1 MNTKIEYFHR
11 DEFNNKT
18 YYEAILEGSMTD
30 EQEEEILNCIDE
42 EGAFIPSSYGL
53 SGDFDCD
60 WSGYSTSN
68 LPATNSMTV
77 EDFIR
82 RVREHVDAWKREFVP
97 PKEGLKPYAVTI
109 KEVYCKTV
117 IVWAEDNN
125 GAEEQAHE
133 RCSSD
138 EIEFEPDDFVDR
150 ETSCDGIAQADDL
163 RRFEIYGGRD

>member
-82 RVREHVDAWKREFVP
+82 RVREHVDAWKR
-97 PKEGLKPYAVTI
+97 
-109 KEVYCKTV
+109 
-117 IVWAEDNN
+117 
-125 GAEEQAHE
+125 
-133 RCSSD
+133 
-138 EIEFEPDDFVDR
+138 
-150 ETSCDGIAQADDL
+150 
-163 RRFEIYGGRD
+163 

>member
-60 WSGYSTSN
+60 WSVQHLQS
-68 LPATNSMTV
+68 A
-77 EDFIR
+77 
-82 RVREHVDAWKREFVP
+82 
-97 PKEGLKPYAVTI
+97 
-109 KEVYCKTV
+109 C
-117 IVWAEDNN
+117 
-125 GAEEQAHE
+125 
-133 RCSSD
+133 D
-138 EIEFEPDDFVDR
+138 ELYD
-150 ETSCDGIAQADDL
+150 C
-163 RRFEIYGGRD
+163 RRFHP